1 MSSWSAHFLLTVFVS
16 FGQFHSCLFYILPS
30 SFMFVV
36 TFIVGNKTFFI
47 CIKMRHGFIH
57 CSASQR
63 VLVAAT
69 STMYIISVNNLIV
82 FIAPL

>member
-1 MSSWSAHFLLTVFVS
+1 
-16 FGQFHSCLFYILPS
+16 
-30 SFMFVV
+30 MFVV

-47 CIKMRHGFIH
+47 CIKTRHGFIH

-69 STMYIISVNNLIV
+69 RISNGLCEEWKLKRTLQDME
-82 FIAPL
+82 APERSLAFFS

>member
-1 MSSWSAHFLLTVFVS
+1 
-16 FGQFHSCLFYILPS
+16 
-30 SFMFVV
+30 MFVV

-47 CIKMRHGFIH
+47 CIKTRHGFIH

-69 STMYIISVNNLIV
+69 ISQQKSYRGSLERITSYTVHEAPTCTLKPNNRFCILSADEV
-82 FIAPL
+82 C